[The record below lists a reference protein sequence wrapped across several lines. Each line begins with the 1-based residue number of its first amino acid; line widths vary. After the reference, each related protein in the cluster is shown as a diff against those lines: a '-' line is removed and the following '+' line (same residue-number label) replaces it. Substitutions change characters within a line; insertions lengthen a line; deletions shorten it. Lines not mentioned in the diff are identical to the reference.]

1 MNLRRYLQILIR
13 HESAA
18 IAATFREQKL
28 TFLLVGSIIVIGLML
43 LEPFPPREVNVASG
57 RPTGNY
63 AATVDRINTAFRAEG
78 IKATNVHTE
87 GSLDNARLLLAP
99 DSTVNA
105 ALIQG
110 GALRADEVTGLN
122 SLGSVGYE
130 PLWIFYD
137 QRRVGRIDDFA
148 ELIRWRVGVGPTGG
162 GTRPVLA
169 DALRLNNLS
178 IDDHQHFISDSYDK
192 NLADFEAG
200 RLDVIVM
207 VASIQDANIR
217 RLFEMPHARVAQIRH
232 AEAYTKHMRYLE
244 VVKLPAESIDVAR
257 DIPVEDVQLLAT
269 TTQAVVRES
278 MHPDLQMMLLITI
291 KDSIRQNLNSQFF
304 ARPGKFP
311 AYIDT
316 TIPESPVARR
326 FYDYGTPVVWRY
338 LPSWLAGIVDRIW
351 VLFVGAFALFYPLSR
366 LRLKLRCVRFEF
378 AQLDRYERML
388 VIEQQLET
396 IQNVND
402 KHRILEEIEAINREA
417 LDQQVPI
424 EMEAQYFQFLTA
436 LDTLRRKTLRTH
448 PHGES
453 PVLDH

>member
-18 IAATFREQKL
+18 IAAPFREQKL

-78 IKATNVHTE
+78 IKATNVHTQ

-232 AEAYTKHMRYLE
+232 AEA
-244 VVKLPAESIDVAR
+244 
-257 DIPVEDVQLLAT
+257 
-269 TTQAVVRES
+269 
-278 MHPDLQMMLLITI
+278 
-291 KDSIRQNLNSQFF
+291 
-304 ARPGKFP
+304 
-311 AYIDT
+311 
-316 TIPESPVARR
+316 
-326 FYDYGTPVVWRY
+326 
-338 LPSWLAGIVDRIW
+338 
-351 VLFVGAFALFYPLSR
+351 
-366 LRLKLRCVRFEF
+366 
-378 AQLDRYERML
+378 
-388 VIEQQLET
+388 
-396 IQNVND
+396 
-402 KHRILEEIEAINREA
+402 
-417 LDQQVPI
+417 
-424 EMEAQYFQFLTA
+424 
-436 LDTLRRKTLRTH
+436 
-448 PHGES
+448 
-453 PVLDH
+453 